1 MKTAMKYFMLCIT
14 ALIFSF
20 AFTSCS
26 DEDDGPNLSPDG
38 KRLVSKIKFNYDNDE
53 DSNGEFLFSYD
64 KSGKIT
70 AMEIKYSY
78 LSEETHKRYSEVERY
93 TYSVSGNK
101 LTVKYVYEDEEYPEY
116 NGTYGGTFTLN
127 DKGFVVSG
135 EEIDSDEDEFTYT
148 CYYDDEDYLTKM
160 ECTRNGRRDE
170 ITNYIWDDGDIVR
183 GIYGDRSTYYEEENK
198 ANIEFAGLLGTW
210 MLGYD
215 RSYLGSVGYL
225 GKMNKHLC
233 KTNNSDGIN
242 KYTYSFDDGYVTKI
256 TVENGGDMDYYEIE
270 YK

>member
-1 MKTAMKYFMLCIT
+1 MKYLMLCAT
-14 ALIFSF
+14 ALIFSLT
-20 AFTSCS
+20 FTSCS
-26 DEDDGPNLSPDG
+26 DDDDEPNLSPDG
-38 KRLVSKIKFNYDNDE
+38 KRLVSKIKFNYDNDDE

-70 AMEIKYSY
+70 AMEIKYRY
-78 LSEETHKRYSEVERY
+78 FSEETHKRYTETERY
-93 TYSVSGNK
+93 TYSVSNNK
-101 LTVKYVYEDEEYPEY
+101 LTVKCVYEDEEDPEY

-148 CYYDDEDYLTKM
+148 CYYDKEDYLTKM
-160 ECTRNGRRDE
+160 ECTRNGRQDE

-198 ANIEFAGLLGTW
+198 ANIEFAGLLGAW

-233 KTNNSDGIN
+233 KTTDND
-242 KYTYSFDDGYVTKI
+242 KYTYSFEDGYVTKI
-256 TVENGGDMDYYEIE
+256 IVENGEDREYYEIE

>member
-1 MKTAMKYFMLCIT
+1 MKYLMLCAT

-20 AFTSCS
+20 IFTSCS
-26 DEDDGPNLSPDG
+26 DDDDEPKVSPDG
-38 KRLVSKIKFNYDNDE
+38 KRLVSKIKFNYANNDE
-53 DSNGEFLFSYD
+53 EGNGEFLFSYD

-70 AMEIKYSY
+70 AIEKKCSY
-78 LSEETHKRYSEVERY
+78 LLEETHERYTEIERY
-93 TYSVSGNK
+93 TYSVSGNE

-170 ITNYIWDDGDIVR
+170 ITNYIWEDGDIVR
-183 GIYGDRSTYYEEENK
+183 GIYGDRPTYYEEENK
-198 ANIEFAGLLGTW
+198 ANIEFAGFLGGW

-215 RSYLGSVGYL
+215 RSYLGSIGYL

-233 KTNNSDGIN
+233 KTIDENE
-242 KYTYSFDDGYVTKI
+242 KCTYSFDDGYVTKVI
-256 TVENGGDMDYYEIE
+256 IENGGDRDYYEIE